1 MLKLHS
7 TYSPVH
13 SQNAQGA
20 DMSRMD
26 DHIGGGGKR
35 YIRMA
40 VHLLSIVHR
49 DLKILLHHARRLSKA
64 GMKILIVR
72 AKTGWDALQAAAERI
87 KSKRDTK
94 QHYARRASDKRARP
108 TKMPISDHRTPLRP
122 KRVTSVPDQECI
134 YAIGDIH
141 GRQDLL
147 LRLLDKIDEDIATL
161 PQNMIV
167 TLVFLGDYIDRGLQ
181 SRQVIDLILS
191 ERLEKYRT
199 VYLIGNHEEA
209 LLEFRNDAY
218 FGPKWV
224 RYGGA
229 ETLISYG
236 LKPPRGTSL
245 PAQQAWH
252 GVWQKF
258 RDTLP
263 EDHLEF
269 YRSLK
274 HYFTVGDYLFVHAGL
289 RPDVPLED
297 QTVHDMLWIRDEFL
311 TAKTDFPYL
320 VVHGHTP
327 TRKPHLDTR
336 RLGLDT
342 AAYTSG
348 ILTAARFVGTDISV
362 ITS

>member
-1 MLKLHS
+1 
-7 TYSPVH
+7 
-13 SQNAQGA
+13 
-20 DMSRMD
+20 MSRMD
-26 DHIGGGGKR
+26 DHIGGSSR
-35 YIRMA
+35 QYIRLA
-40 VHLLSIVHR
+40 VHLLSVVHR
-49 DLKILLHHARRLSKA
+49 DIGILAGHARRISAIITRISISRAKA
-64 GMKILIVR
+64 GW
-72 AKTGWDALQAAAERI
+72 GALQAATARVRARLQTPQN
-87 KSKRDTK
+87 S
-94 QHYARRASDKRARP
+94 ARRMTDERAGPAAMP
-108 TKMPISDHRTPLRP
+108 TSTHCTPLRP

-141 GRQDLL
+141 GRKDLL
-147 LRLLDKIDEDIATL
+147 IRLLDKIDEDIATL
-161 PQNMIV
+161 PEDMVV

-191 ERLEKYRT
+191 ERLAKYRT

-252 GVWQKF
+252 SVWQKF

-289 RPDVPLED
+289 RPDIPLED
-297 QTVHDMLWIRDEFL
+297 QTIHDMLWIRDEFL

>member
-7 TYSPVH
+7 TYSPAH
-13 SQNAQGA
+13 SQNAQEA
-20 DMSRMD
+20 NMSRMD
-26 DHIGGGGKR
+26 DHIGGSGKQ
-35 YIRMA
+35 YIRTA
-40 VHLLSIVHR
+40 VHLLSVVQR
-49 DLKILLHHARRLSKA
+49 DIGILARHARRLSAAIAKV
-64 GMKILIVR
+64 LI
-72 AKTGWDALQAAAERI
+72 AYSKTGWRALQTAIGRI
-87 KSKRDTK
+87 KTKRETP
-94 QHYARRASDKRARP
+94 QQYTRRATDEPVEPAA
-108 TKMPISDHRTPLRP
+108 MPISNHRTRLRP

-141 GRQDLL
+141 GRKDLL
-147 LRLLDKIDEDIATL
+147 IRLLDKIDEDIAAL
-161 PQNMIV
+161 PENMVV

-181 SRQVIDLILS
+181 SRQVIDVILS
-191 ERLEKYRT
+191 ERLDKYRT

-229 ETLISYG
+229 ETLTSYG
-236 LKPPRGTSL
+236 LQPPRGTSVA
-245 PAQQAWH
+245 AQQAWH
-252 GVWQKF
+252 SVWQKF

-297 QTVHDMLWIRDEFL
+297 QTVQDMLWIRDEFL

-348 ILTAARFVGTDISV
+348 ILTAARFVGTEISV